1 MDGVEFEGGDHVK
14 DDLYR
19 NVAMFKG
26 DVEVSWGFLSQPIAV
41 ATLKKIGAK
50 KDIDVLKMD
59 IDSYD
64 ADLLETILAE
74 GYHPKVIMVEMNPDI
89 PPPIVF
95 RQKYATDNFY
105 RKKVFA
111 GNYGASTS
119 AWFELLSE
127 NYGYGLVGMEVFDKS
142 YKECPRC
149 EHNMWFVDGSFLK
162 QKGYRV
168 ATHEDVTGERVK
180 RSEEKRSDY
189 WKSRRLGIDKEKTTI
204 QQKYKHI
211 QIK

>member
-1 MDGVEFEGGDHVK
+1 
-14 DDLYR
+14 
-19 NVAMFKG
+19 
-26 DVEVSWGFLSQPIAV
+26 
-41 ATLKKIGAK
+41 
-50 KDIDVLKMD
+50 
-59 IDSYD
+59 
-64 ADLLETILAE
+64 
-74 GYHPKVIMVEMNPDI
+74 MVEMNPDI